1 MADYNL
7 LDTQAFENFIN
18 SQKSLKER
26 YNNIVND
33 YNRIV
38 NDLLN
43 NWKGKGADA
52 FREDSEKVAANI
64 AGIQDILN
72 TMCDTL
78 RDCRDVF
85 GECDTSLGNNNRDSI
100 GKE

>member
-1 MADYNL
+1 MQNYNL
-7 LDTQAFENFIN
+7 LDTQALKTFID

-26 YNNIVND
+26 YNRIVND

-43 NWKGKGADA
+43 DWKGKGADA
-52 FREDSEKVAANI
+52 FQEDSETVATNI
-64 AGIQDILN
+64 VGIQDILN

-78 RDCRDVF
+78 RDCCDIF
-85 GECDTSLGNNNRDSI
+85 EECDTSLGSSNRESI
-100 GKE
+100 SKE

>member
-7 LDTQAFENFIN
+7 LDTQAFDNFII

-26 YNNIVND
+26 YAAIVRD
-33 YNRIV
+33 YDRIV
-38 NDLLN
+38 QELLN
-43 NWKGKGADA
+43 DWKGKGADA

-64 AGIQDILN
+64 VGIQDILN

-78 RDCRDVF
+78 LDCRDVF
-85 GECDTSLGNNNRDSI
+85 GECDISLGNNNKDSI
-100 GKE
+100 KK